1 MKRHTSVEDFISSFP
16 QWETALRKLHDIILA
31 QDELEETIKWGAPTY
46 TFNGKNIVG
55 LGAFKS
61 YVGIWFFQGVFLKDE
76 SNVLM
81 NAQEGKTKAMR
92 QWRFNSTEDIS
103 PKLVSNY
110 IKEAIQNQREGKEL
124 KPERK
129 GSKPVEIPQ
138 ELQDTLTANNALEK
152 AFSNL
157 SLSKRREYAEYI
169 STAKRDATKQSR
181 LEKIT
186 PMILEG
192 KGLNDKYR

>member
-1 MKRHTSVEDFISSFP
+1 MKKYTSVAEFINGFP
-16 QWETALRKLHDIILA
+16 QWETALQKLHNIIS
-31 QDELEETIKWGAPTY
+31 QHDELEETIKWGAPTY
-46 TFNGKNIVG
+46 TFKGKNIVG

-61 YVGIWFFQGVFLKDE
+61 YVGLWFFQGVFLKDE

-92 QWRFNSTEDIS
+92 QWRFNSEEDITPELIS
-103 PKLVSNY
+103 SYV
-110 IKEAIQNQREGKEL
+110 KEAIQNQREGKEL

-129 GSKPVEIPQ
+129 GSKPLEIPE
-138 ELQDTLTANNALEK
+138 ELQNAFTNDSSLNE

-157 SLSKRREYAEYI
+157 SLTKKREYAEYI
-169 STAKRDATKQSR
+169 STAKRAATKQSR
-181 LEKIT
+181 LKKII